1 MRAGSRAACG
11 GVRFGGHSQRGFTF
25 VWALMAIAI
34 FALGLAV
41 IGPRWSDDA
50 KRDKER
56 ELLKIGA
63 MYARAIAAYRT
74 ASPGSVKNYPPKL
87 ESLLSDERMVSMT
100 RYLRKLYADPLD
112 SARPW
117 GVVLGDDG
125 TVRGIYSQVQA
136 TPLNTEAI
144 DLGVLAL
151 PPAQRYSDWKFVPKI
166 TE

>member
-1 MRAGSRAACG
+1 MRAGETAHAGCSRARTA
-11 GVRFGGHSQRGFTF
+11 QQGFTF
-25 VWALMAIAI
+25 VWVLMAVAI
-34 FALGLAV
+34 FSLGLAV

-50 KRDKER
+50 RRDKER
-56 ELLKIGA
+56 ELLKIGT
-63 MYARAIAAYRT
+63 MYAKAIADYRA

-112 SARPW
+112 PSRSW
-117 GVVLGDDG
+117 GVVLGPDG
-125 TVRGIYSQVQA
+125 TVRGVYSLA
-136 TPLNTEAI
+136 DAAPLNNEAI

-166 TE
+166 PE

>member
-1 MRAGSRAACG
+1 MRAGETAHLGCSRARTA
-11 GVRFGGHSQRGFTF
+11 QQGFTF
-25 VWALMAIAI
+25 VWVLMAVAT
-34 FALGLAV
+34 FSLGLAV

-50 KRDKER
+50 RRDKER
-56 ELLKIGA
+56 ELLKIGT
-63 MYARAIAAYRT
+63 MYAKAIAAYRA

-112 SARPW
+112 PSRPW
-117 GVVLGDDG
+117 GVVLGPDG
-125 TVRGIYSQVQA
+125 TVRGVYSLA
-136 TPLNTEAI
+136 DAAPLNNEAI

-166 TE
+166 PE

>member
-1 MRAGSRAACG
+1 MRAGKPTYAPGSRARTA
-11 GVRFGGHSQRGFTF
+11 QQGFTF
-25 VWALMAIAI
+25 VWVLMAVAI
-34 FALGLAV
+34 FSLGLAV

-50 KRDKER
+50 RRDKER
-56 ELLKIGA
+56 ELLKIGT
-63 MYARAIAAYRT
+63 MYAKAIAAYRA

-112 SARPW
+112 PSRPW
-117 GVVLGDDG
+117 GVVLGPDG
-125 TVRGIYSQVQA
+125 TVRGVYSLA
-136 TPLNTEAI
+136 DAAPLNNEAI

-166 TE
+166 PE